1 MSEAES
7 TIQHEDDRVRVNRL
21 NFATTGDETGVHTH
35 ELDYIVVPVTGGTL
49 TVATE
54 DGATRELVQVAGI
67 SYRGTAGTH
76 HNVISA
82 SSEPIVFVEI
92 ELKQG

>member
-21 NFATTGDETGVHTH
+21 SFPATGDETGTHTH
-35 ELDYIVVPVTGGTL
+35 EFDYVVVPVTGGAL
-49 TVATE
+49 IASE
-54 DGATRELVQVAGI
+54 DGGTRELVQVAGI

-76 HNVISA
+76 HNVVSA

-92 ELKQG
+92 ELKQT